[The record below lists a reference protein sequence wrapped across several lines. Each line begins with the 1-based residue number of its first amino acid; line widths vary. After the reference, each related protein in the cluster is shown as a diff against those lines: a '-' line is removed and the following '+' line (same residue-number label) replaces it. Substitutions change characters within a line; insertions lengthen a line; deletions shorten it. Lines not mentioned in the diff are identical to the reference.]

1 MKDYFSKCQQLN
13 LYGGLKPSFFY
24 FNFRLAR
31 QLLRKGAKADSLV
44 RDGISPLHLIAG
56 HETEEAGRVLEYCAQ
71 HANPN
76 VKSAEGL
83 TPVHVAALW
92 GRLQN
97 LKCLITN
104 GGDINQTDVEGNSA
118 LDFACTSGEDNA
130 TACIKFLLEVE
141 SSNPDLDLHMVDHE
155 PASESDFTESFYT
168 AIGEGNDSV
177 LDQTVVTFPKL
188 HPWNV
193 KICSSDLDITVN
205 DGFNNLSLVNQR

>member
-1 MKDYFSKCQQLN
+1 MPKT
-13 LYGGLKPSFFY
+13 FF
-24 FNFRLAR
+24 FFFRLAR
-31 QLLRKGAKADSLV
+31 QLLEKGAKADSLV

-56 HETEEAGRVLEYCAQ
+56 HESEEASNVLGYCTQ

-76 VKSAEGL
+76 VKSSEGL

-97 LKCLITN
+97 LKCLISH
-104 GGDINQTDVEGNSA
+104 GGDINQTDIEGNNA
-118 LDFACTSGEDNA
+118 LDFACTSGESNA

-141 SSNPDLDLHMVDHE
+141 SSKPDLDLRVAQQE
-155 PASESDFTESFYT
+155 LASESVFTESFYT

-177 LDQTVVTFPKL
+177 LDETVVTFPKL

-193 KICSSDLDITVN
+193 RACSTDFDTTII
-205 DGFNNLSLVNQR
+205 DGFNNLSLINQR